1 MASFELVQQE
11 WRQGE
16 RRAAGAP
23 PGQSAAIDRVVDAL
37 VAELRRR
44 LGSTFTVDELV
55 ELYDRGTSWC
65 MEIAFA
71 IAPGAPWA
79 WDPRTTTDAA
89 FARYVRDAQDY
100 AGGRRISGE
109 D

>member
-11 WRQGE
+11 WKQGE
-16 RRAAGAP
+16 RRAAEAP
-23 PGQSAAIDRVVDAL
+23 PGQHAAIDGVVDAL

-55 ELYDRGTSWC
+55 GLYDRGTSWC

-79 WDPRTTTDAA
+79 WDPRTTADAA
-89 FARYVRDAQDY
+89 FARYVREAQDY
-100 AGGRRISGE
+100 AGGRRVSAE